1 MLRNL
6 AILKMMQN
14 NPTLNFVVDLELF
27 NPDISSFLNK
37 ESLITNYLNY
47 GLSKIVI

>member
-1 MLRNL
+1 MLRNI

-27 NPDISSFLNK
+27 NPDLSFLNK